1 MTTIV
6 RPSRSRGDRN
16 AITVRNLMTSSMLTL
31 SPEMT
36 LRDAIDVLVSKR
48 VTGAPVLAG
57 DRVIGTL
64 SANDVLAFV
73 ATVPGVPTQREPG
86 ALYEDA
92 GDREQEQEDVP
103 PGAYFTD
110 LWDDA
115 GADVSERLDWVEGPE
130 WDMLDEHTVAEA
142 MSTAVVLLPPT
153 TSARG
158 AAEEMLRTG
167 AHRVLV
173 GDGDRLLGIV
183 TTMDITRAVA
193 RESLRPGV
201 LDAPRDDDF

>member
-6 RPSRSRGDRN
+6 RPSRSRGNRTIN
-16 AITVRNLMTSSMLTL
+16 VRDLMTSSMLTL

-48 VTGAPVLAG
+48 VTGAPVLVG

-92 GDREQEQEDVP
+92 GEREQEQEDVP

-167 AHRVLV
+167 VHRVLV
-173 GDGDRLLGIV
+173 GEGDRLLGIV

-193 RESLRPGV
+193 RESLRPGG
-201 LDAPRDDDF
+201 LDAPPDDDF

>member
-1 MTTIV
+1 MTSLV
-6 RPSRSRGDRN
+6 RPHSTESARRKLTIGD
-16 AITVRNLMTSSMLTL
+16 LMTKSMLTL
-31 SPEMT
+31 APEMT
-36 LRDAIDVLVSKR
+36 LRDAIDELVSR
-48 VTGAPVLAG
+48 QVTGAPVVSG
-57 DRVIGTL
+57 DRVLGTL

-73 ATVPGVPTQREPG
+73 STTPGVPTERRPD

-92 GDREQEQEDVP
+92 GERDRDDDDGP

-115 GADVSERLDWVEGPE
+115 GADVTERLDWVEGPE

-153 TSARG
+153 TSAR
-158 AAEEMLRTG
+158 AASAEMLRTG

-173 GDGDRLLGIV
+173 GRGDRLLGIV

-193 RESLRPGV
+193 SDVLRAGGEDPRPAGV
-201 LDAPRDDDF
+201 